1 MANLNMITPENE
13 NYVDL
18 SEAVAFESTE
28 TNGCLTVIETTNSTR
43 LRLNKSLMADLGEPE
58 KVKVLFVKNKVIFI
72 ASEDNTAITIKKGG
86 IIYNSAL
93 SKKVM
98 EISGAEFNGG
108 STKIGTYNLQSNKD
122 GSVAAVVSF

>member
-1 MANLNMITPENE
+1 MANFNMITPENE

-18 SEAVAFESTE
+18 SEAVAFEATE

-58 KVKVLFVKNKVIFI
+58 KVKVLFTKDKVIFI
-72 ASEDNTAITIKKGG
+72 ASEDNTAMAIRKGG

-98 EISGAEFNGG
+98 EISGAEFSGG
-108 STKIGTYNLQSNKD
+108 STKIGNYNLQTNED
-122 GSVAAVVSF
+122 GTVAAVVSF